1 MDRVTEKPGDK
12 IGRYKLLQK
21 IGEGGCGVV
30 YMAEQEEPVHRPV
43 ALKIIKLG
51 MDTRSVIARFEAE
64 RQALALMDH
73 PHIARVFDGGATE
86 VGRPYFVME
95 LVRGVPITKYCDEHR
110 LDLHERLELF
120 VQVCQAVQH
129 AHQKGVIHRDLK
141 PSNIL
146 VAIHDDK
153 QVPKV
158 IDFGIAK
165 ATHQRLTEK
174 TLFTRFNQLI
184 GTPAY
189 MSPEQAGLSSLD
201 VDTRSDI
208 YSLGVLL
215 YELLTGR
222 TPFSKE
228 ELLTAGYEEICRII
242 REKEPPKPSTRLS
255 TLSAAERGTIA
266 AQRKIPP
273 EKLGRL
279 VRGELDW
286 VVMKALEKDRKRRY
300 ESATALAQDMD
311 RFLNHEPV
319 SAVSPSLRYRGMK
332 FARRNRVPLTAASL
346 FLLVLITGAVMSTVQ
361 AIRAN
366 RNAKEAKRQYQI
378 ATNATDQ
385 ATRFLTQSRHEEGK
399 AWLERADAY
408 LKEKNYFYAKLMA
421 GRAIGFDGFGR
432 ASQSVAFQ
440 TNFPILLQSQSAEFR
455 AAERVLKREPDYPLL
470 WQSPI
475 QRHLEGYIT
484 AIRFSRDGKNL
495 VTISSQSWSNEVF
508 KVWDVSSG
516 RLLSRH
522 ELGGFGFIHVSE
534 AAVAP
539 NGKAVA
545 TVRGSVM
552 SLVDLAS
559 GKETKVFKGHSD
571 QIRAVAFSP
580 DARKLASSSLDETL
594 RIWDLASG
602 RQISELKISLAKA
615 FEMEFSVDGNVLIG
629 NCSDGFVRGWSLTEE
644 KEIFSVRT
652 TEADDP
658 GHRHLFSLS
667 ADGRQLVLVK
677 RNLEQAAVWE
687 LPSQIEL
694 WRPEG
699 EWKGEWTHFV
709 GFSPRD
715 AYLAIANGG
724 QIKLWDLANRKPLVT
739 LSSPGW
745 VSVIAFSPDEKVLA
759 AATEGGSIL
768 TWELPSGRKPSDID
782 AQAEVGGTPIAF
794 SPDGTQLVLLLSLF
808 RRCGSVLTGNC

>member
-1 MDRVTEKPGDK
+1 M
-12 IGRYKLLQK
+12 
-21 IGEGGCGVV
+21 
-30 YMAEQEEPVHRPV
+30 
-43 ALKIIKLG
+43 
-51 MDTRSVIARFEAE
+51 
-64 RQALALMDH
+64 
-73 PHIARVFDGGATE
+73 
-86 VGRPYFVME
+86 
-95 LVRGVPITKYCDEHR
+95 
-110 LDLHERLELF
+110 
-120 VQVCQAVQH
+120 
-129 AHQKGVIHRDLK
+129 
-141 PSNIL
+141 
-146 VAIHDDK
+146 
-153 QVPKV
+153 
-158 IDFGIAK
+158 
-165 ATHQRLTEK
+165 
-174 TLFTRFNQLI
+174 
-184 GTPAY
+184 
-189 MSPEQAGLSSLD
+189 
-201 VDTRSDI
+201 
-208 YSLGVLL
+208 
-215 YELLTGR
+215 
-222 TPFSKE
+222 
-228 ELLTAGYEEICRII
+228 
-242 REKEPPKPSTRLS
+242 
-255 TLSAAERGTIA
+255 
-266 AQRKIPP
+266 
-273 EKLGRL
+273 
-279 VRGELDW
+279 
-286 VVMKALEKDRKRRY
+286 
-300 ESATALAQDMD
+300 
-311 RFLNHEPV
+311 
-319 SAVSPSLRYRGMK
+319 SPSLRYRGMK

-794 SPDGTQLVLLLSLF
+794 SPDGTQLAFILGYGAALAELYAGRIVRTFASSEPLSALRFSPDGELLATGMYPIGMYTDRSSVQLWDSRSGALKAELNATQVLDLAFSPDAKILATLSYGGVVQLWDVGTAAEVTKLHQPDGYGGSLAFDPDGRLLAV
-808 RRCGSVLTGNC
+808 GGVTN